1 MMGCTKGYI
10 PQDIESNPPYNSD
23 TITYESKI
31 KDIISNNC
39 ISCHSGSSPQG
50 NLLLENYNQVRSASE
65 NGTLIQ
71 RINDVSNPMPTTGL
85 MPSSKRAFFDEW
97 VQDAFLEN

>member
-1 MMGCTKGYI
+1 
-10 PQDIESNPPYNSD
+10 
-23 TITYESKI
+23 
-31 KDIISNNC
+31 
-39 ISCHSGSSPQG
+39 
-50 NLLLENYNQVRSASE
+50 LLLENYNQVRSASE